1 MEFGIYGLIPTAV
14 VIVLALW
21 THRTIECL
29 LAGVIVGLFM
39 IAPTQPLALMAEISL
54 EVMMNE
60 TVGWVILVCGFMGS
74 LIALFIRTGAVSAF
88 TESVITRVNTRKG
101 GLFTAWVL
109 GLFLFV
115 DDYLNSIAV

>member
-39 IAPTQPLALMAEISL
+39 VAPTEPLSLMAEISL

-60 TVGWVILVCGFMGS
+60 TVGWVILV
-74 LIALFIRTGAVSAF
+74 
-88 TESVITRVNTRKG
+88 
-101 GLFTAWVL
+101 
-109 GLFLFV
+109 
-115 DDYLNSIAV
+115 